1 MPLRAKCPECGF
13 VATVPATRA
22 ADKNFCPRCDARLP
36 RPTRG
41 SSALLVV
48 GIVGAAVAV
57 LCLIPAGLV
66 FAWLGLRD
74 RPAAAPVAAAD
85 TAPVKPAVAAQPSG
99 PATCKGAPFAW

>member
-1 MPLRAKCPECGF
+1 MRAFGRRF
-13 VATVPATRA
+13 
-22 ADKNFCPRCDARLP
+22 P